1 MPSSVPEISGTMG
14 LQAFPVP
21 AKDALTLRFESD
33 MTGLWQLSL
42 HDGRGGLL
50 LQKNL
55 NVTPGSNEEDLDLR
69 AFPEGLY
76 LLELRSPK
84 DRRVQK
90 ISLQR

>member
-1 MPSSVPEISGTMG
+1 
-14 LQAFPVP
+14 
-21 AKDALTLRFESD
+21 
-33 MTGLWQLSL
+33 MTGRWQLSL
-42 HDGRGGLL
+42 YDGRGGLL

-55 NVTPGSNEEDLDLR
+55 NVTTGSNEEDLDVR

-76 LLELRSPK
+76 LLELTSPK